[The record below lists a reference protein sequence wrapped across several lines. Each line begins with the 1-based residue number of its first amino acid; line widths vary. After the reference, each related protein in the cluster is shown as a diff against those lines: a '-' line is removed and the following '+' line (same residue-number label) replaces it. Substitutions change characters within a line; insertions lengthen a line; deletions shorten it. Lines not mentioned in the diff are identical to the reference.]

1 MMKAFHLVIHG
12 KVQGVFFRKFTQEK
26 ANELN
31 LKGMVRNLPNG
42 CVEVFVEGEEEV
54 LKEFVRWCNTGSPKS
69 TVGKVEVEECEIG
82 NHSRFLIE
90 G

>member
-1 MMKAFHLVIHG
+1 MKAIHLVIHG
-12 KVQGVFFRKFTQEK
+12 KVQGVFYRKHTQEK

-31 LKGMVRNLPNG
+31 LKGIVRNLPNG

-54 LKEFVRWCNTGSPKS
+54 LKEFALWCHIGSPKS
-69 TVGKVEVEECEIG
+69 IVGKVEVEECGIG
-82 NHSRFLIE
+82 NYTGFLIE